1 VKGHGY
7 FLIKSTIVA
16 RFEFLTV
23 VFAEDSG
30 FLGCDAVSLS
40 GWFLTFNR
48 SCVCLK
54 HQELLA
60 H

>member
-1 VKGHGY
+1 MKGHGY

-16 RFEFLTV
+16 GYEFLTV

-30 FLGCDAVSLS
+30 LLGCDTVSLS
-40 GWFLTFNR
+40 GWFVTSNR
-48 SCVCLK
+48 SCVRLK

>member
-1 VKGHGY
+1 VNALGY

-16 RFEFLTV
+16 RFEVLTV

-30 FLGCDAVSLS
+30 LLGCDAVSLS

-48 SCVCLK
+48 SCVRLK
-54 HQELLA
+54 HQEPLA